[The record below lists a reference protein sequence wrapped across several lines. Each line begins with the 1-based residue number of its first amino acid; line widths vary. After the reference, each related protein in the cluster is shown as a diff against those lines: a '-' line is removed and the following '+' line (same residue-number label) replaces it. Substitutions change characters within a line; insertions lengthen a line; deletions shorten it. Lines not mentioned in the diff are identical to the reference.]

1 MNRSNMKNIVKLA
14 LLPCVA
20 ALTMA
25 AAPASAVTMTSSAPT
40 ASTLTAGSSTT
51 MSKQQ
56 IKQQRKKAK
65 KCAKLAR
72 KMNKS
77 KLSEGKRASFKASW
91 TAMCKPAS
99 AVTTEETAKPS
110 TVSAESMA
118 AVIDSSNAS
127 DSANLNARSNARS
140 NASSNSAV
148 SVIAA
153 SAPLFVPA
161 ASTENTGE
169 VPPVSQFA
177 VAPSAAAVA
186 AVPEPGTLALLG
198 LGLMGLGFARRR
210 TK

>member
-1 MNRSNMKNIVKLA
+1 MNRSNMKNLLKLA
-14 LLPCVA
+14 LLPCIA
-20 ALTMA
+20 ALTIA
-25 AAPASAVTMTSSAPT
+25 AAPASAVTLTSSAPT
-40 ASTLTAGSSTT
+40 ASTLTSGTSTA
-51 MSKQQ
+51 MSKKE

-77 KLSEGKRASFKASW
+77 KLSAGKRERFKASW

-99 AVTTEETAKPS
+99 AVTTEQTAKPS
-110 TVSAESMA
+110 SVP
-118 AVIDSSNAS
+118 AS
-127 DSANLNARSNARS
+127 D
-140 NASSNSAV
+140 NASSNATDNASSNANSFSAV

-161 ASTENTGE
+161 ASAEKSGDSS
-169 VPPVSQFA
+169 P
-177 VAPSAAAVA
+177 APQLASELSVEVA

-198 LGLMGLGFARRR
+198 LGLMGLGLARRR

>member
-1 MNRSNMKNIVKLA
+1 MNRSNMKNIIKLA

-20 ALTMA
+20 ALTIA
-25 AAPASAVTMTSSAPT
+25 AAPVGAVTVTSSAPT
-40 ASTLTAGSSTT
+40 ASTLTSGSSTT

-65 KCAKLAR
+65 QCAKLAR

-77 KLSEGKRASFKASW
+77 KLSESRRASFKASW
-91 TAMCKPAS
+91 TSMCKPAA

-110 TVSAESMA
+110 SVPAT
-118 AVIDSSNAS
+118 SNAS
-127 DSANLNARSNARS
+127 DNANSNAGGNANS
-140 NASSNSAV
+140 NAGGNANSNSAV
-148 SVIAA
+148 SVFAA

-161 ASTENTGE
+161 PSTAKTVET
-169 VPPVSQFA
+169 PPVAQFA
-177 VAPSAAAVA
+177 TESNIVTTA

>member
-1 MNRSNMKNIVKLA
+1 MKNLLKLA

-20 ALTMA
+20 ALTIA

-40 ASTLTAGSSTT
+40 ASSLTSGASTT
-51 MSKQQ
+51 MSKQE

-77 KLSEGKRASFKASW
+77 KLSAGKRESFKASW

-99 AVTTEETAKPS
+99 AVTTEQTAKPS
-110 TVSAESMA
+110 SVPASSDASDNA
-118 AVIDSSNAS
+118 NSNAS
-127 DSANLNARSNARS
+127 NNANSNAGN
-140 NASSNSAV
+140 NANSNSVV

-161 ASTENTGE
+161 ASTEKSGDSS
-169 VPPVSQFA
+169 P
-177 VAPSAAAVA
+177 APQMATEFSDEIA

>member
-1 MNRSNMKNIVKLA
+1 MNRSNIKNIIKLA

-20 ALTMA
+20 ALTIA

-40 ASTLTAGSSTT
+40 ASTLSAGSSTT

-65 KCAKLAR
+65 KCAKLAK

-99 AVTTEETAKPS
+99 AVTTDETAKPS
-110 TVSAESMA
+110 TVPANSNA
-118 AVIDSSNAS
+118 ADNAGSDASDNANSNAS
-127 DSANLNARSNARS
+127 R

-161 ASTENTGE
+161 ASTEKTGE
-169 VPPVSQFA
+169 TPPVVAQFA
-177 VAPSAAAVA
+177 AAPYVAAVA

-210 TK
+210 TR